1 MPHQEQIANDGFL
14 TFGNP
19 PYHSWDEPQTGDKA
33 GEGAN
38 CSQFGDRPQNR
49 SVEGNAIVRRFLPR
63 NTVLSAAFRQPLGSF
78 LKILC
83 AQSGY
88 ARHRGGRLL
97 PCQRVNVRS

>member
-33 GEGAN
+33 GEGPIVPNSAT
-38 CSQFGDRPQNR
+38 GPKNR

-63 NTVLSAAFRQPLGSF
+63 KTLLSAAIRQPLGSF

-83 AQSGY
+83 AQSG
-88 ARHRGGRLL
+88 
-97 PCQRVNVRS
+97 